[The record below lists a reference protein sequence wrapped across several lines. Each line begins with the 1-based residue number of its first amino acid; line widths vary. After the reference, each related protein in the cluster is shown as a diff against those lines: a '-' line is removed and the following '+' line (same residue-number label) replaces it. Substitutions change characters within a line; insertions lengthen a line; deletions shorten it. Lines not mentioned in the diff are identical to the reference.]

1 MALFTALI
9 VGHVI
14 VGVVALGSFWVPIVA
29 TKGGAAHRKWGRIFH
44 YAVCAAAWFAIA
56 MALLNLTFADDRHPT
71 LTDRELFEGL
81 FGWMMLYL
89 GVLTLGLTTYGMGQA
104 RVRRTGGKM
113 QWSWHLPIQAAVLV
127 TALICAIDGLLL
139 RQPLMIALALLGIGT
154 AVTFVLAI
162 VRPRPDRVAPIGEHL
177 KAMVGAGIAAYT
189 AFLSV
194 GLLQLFPAYVFNPIV
209 WSIPSLVGVAIILVQ
224 LRKLGARTAAK
235 PPSAPAPVRTSTSN
249 R

>member
-14 VGVVALGSFWVPIVA
+14 VGTVALISFWVPVVTA
-29 TKGGAAHRKWGRIFH
+29 KGGAAHRKWGRIFH
-44 YAVCAAAWFAIA
+44 YAVCIAAWFAIA

-104 RVRRTGGKM
+104 QICRTGGEM
-113 QWSWHLPIQAAVLV
+113 QRLWHLPIQAAVFV
-127 TALICAIDGLLL
+127 AASVCAIDGMLLG
-139 RQPLMIALALLGIGT
+139 QPLMIALALLGIGT

-162 VRPRPDRVAPIGEHL
+162 VRPRPDRGTATGEHL

-209 WSIPSLVGVAIILVQ
+209 WSVPSLVGVAIILFQ
-224 LRKLGARTAAK
+224 IRALRAKITAK